1 VKALKCN
8 SYAKLNLYLE
18 VLNKRK
24 DGFHN
29 IRTIFE
35 RISLCDKIFL
45 KSRPD
50 GKIRITSSSKE
61 IPKDKTNLAFKS
73 AKILKSALNIKEGVE
88 IKIIKN
94 IPVSAGLGGGSSNAA
109 ATLLGLNKL
118 WGLNL
123 SKKRLVSFAKE
134 IGSDVPFFISNRP
147 FAYADSRG
155 DRVKPLKDIK
165 AKRLWHV
172 IVLPKLKIATPFI
185 YKKWDIAK
193 NFGLTPIKRG
203 GKIDPSQLG
212 LVKLARPKK
221 GVEILILALKR
232 NDLSLLSSALFNSLY
247 QVVSGLYPE
256 LNCIKRKLEILGAK
270 AVLMSGSGPAVF
282 GTVSSRKEARSLIRE
297 VSRKNHSWRTFLVN
311 TV

>member
-50 GKIRITSSSKE
+50 GKIRITSPSKE

-134 IGSDVPFFISNRP
+134 IGSDVPFFIS
-147 FAYADSRG
+147 
-155 DRVKPLKDIK
+155 
-165 AKRLWHV
+165 
-172 IVLPKLKIATPFI
+172 
-185 YKKWDIAK
+185 
-193 NFGLTPIKRG
+193 
-203 GKIDPSQLG
+203 
-212 LVKLARPKK
+212 K
-221 GVEILILALKR
+221 G
-232 NDLSLLSSALFNSLY
+232 Y
-247 QVVSGLYPE
+247 
-256 LNCIKRKLEILGAK
+256 
-270 AVLMSGSGPAVF
+270 
-282 GTVSSRKEARSLIRE
+282 
-297 VSRKNHSWRTFLVN
+297 
-311 TV
+311 